1 MLPVGSTN
9 ISESKINHSISPQW
23 KKQLQNLWPVTWLWQ
38 PLIQCLEMPVI
49 RWVFWSWRTDIC
61 HRRRLDNLWGLIRL
75 AGGVIIYAKQDVF
88 CFIKRNV
95 RKQDWWLFQL
105 AACHAKFGIVGTFGI
120 IHIHRSERVARGWIS
135 TGWTVSRI
143 QLMFSPIW
151 ASFAVCTIYVLVAIQ
166 FTLFLILNLNMCF
179 LRR

>member
-95 RKQDWWLFQL
+95 ESKIGGFFNSLLVTQNLVSSAPLVLFTFTAVRESLEVEFLQ
-105 AACHAKFGIVGTFGI
+105 VGQ
-120 IHIHRSERVARGWIS
+120 SPE
-135 TGWTVSRI
+135 
-143 QLMFSPIW
+143 FSW
-151 ASFAVCTIYVLVAIQ
+151 CLVQ
-166 FTLFLILNLNMCF
+166 FEHLSQFVRFTCS
-179 LRR
+179 